1 MPGPAPKPAGQ
12 RRRRNK
18 APVAATLTS
27 SSKRGRAPNLPGSAK
42 MLASTRDW
50 WKTVWASPM
59 AAHWI
64 EADRPAVVRL
74 AHLQDLVARE
84 LRGWTDRDDVGHLV
98 EDDQVPE
105 LVRVKLGGAM
115 VSVTLLAEMRQIEDR
130 LGLTPMA
137 RKRLQW
143 ELEDETAAA
152 PAARVPDEVEARR
165 RERFSRAVGS

>member
-1 MPGPAPKPAGQ
+1 MPGPAPKPASQ

-18 APVAATLTS
+18 PAVAAKLS
-27 SSKRGRAPNLPGSAK
+27 PAPRGRRAPTLPGADGL
-42 MLASTRDW
+42 LAETRAW
-50 WKTVWASPM
+50 WRMVWKSPM

-84 LRGWTDRDDVGHLV
+84 LLGWTDRAKVGGLRPDD
-98 EDDQVPE
+98 EDI
-105 LVRVKLGGAM
+105 VRVELAGSM
-115 VSVTLLAEMRQIEDR
+115 VSVALLAEMRQIEDR

-143 ELEDETAAA
+143 EMDDEA
-152 PAARVPDEVEARR
+152 PAAAKAPADEVAARR
-165 RERFSRAVGS
+165 ARFQGIA

>member
-1 MPGPAPKPAGQ
+1 MPGPAPKPASQ

-18 APVAATLTS
+18 PAVAAKLS
-27 SSKRGRAPNLPGSAK
+27 PAPRGRRAPTLPAADTL
-42 MLASTRDW
+42 LAETRAW
-50 WKTVWASPM
+50 WRMVWKSPM

-84 LRGWTDRDDVGHLV
+84 LRGWSDRGQIGDLVRDEKRDD
-98 EDDQVPE
+98 
-105 LVRVKLGGAM
+105 LVRVQLAGAM
-115 VSVTLLAEMRQIEDR
+115 VSVALLAEMRQIEDR

-143 ELEDETAAA
+143 EMDDEA
-152 PAARVPDEVEARR
+152 PAAAKAPADEVAARR
-165 RERFSRAVGS
+165 ARFQGIA